1 SVSNGT
7 GTWSIT
13 SGAGTINSS
22 GLVNWDSNFS
32 GTAVIT
38 YTGTGCGSNSVQ
50 TKNVTVTP
58 YVTTTAITGTSSL
71 CRNSADTD
79 YNASVS
85 NGTGTW
91 SITSGAG
98 TINSSGLV
106 NWDSNFSGTAVITY
120 TGTGC
125 GSNS

>member
-1 SVSNGT
+1 GCGSNSVQTKNVTVTPYVTTTAITGTSSLCRNSVDTDYNASVSNGT

-22 GLVNWDSNFS
+22 GLVNWDSSFS

-71 CRNSADTD
+71 CRNSA
-79 YNASVS
+79 
-85 NGTGTW
+85 
-91 SITSGAG
+91 
-98 TINSSGLV
+98 
-106 NWDSNFSGTAVITY
+106 
-120 TGTGC
+120 
-125 GSNS
+125 